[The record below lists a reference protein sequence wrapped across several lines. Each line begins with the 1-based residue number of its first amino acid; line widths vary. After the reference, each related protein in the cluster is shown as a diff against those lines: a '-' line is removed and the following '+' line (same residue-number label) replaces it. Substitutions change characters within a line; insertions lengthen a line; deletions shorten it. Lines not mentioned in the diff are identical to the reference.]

1 LPRTI
6 YIREIITIL
15 KEPKLCP
22 TCTKGDKLEKN
33 IVFERRSNG
42 QTLLCTRCEALTVI
56 TNYNLKEIDLYAA
69 KDHQVMLK
77 EPHLIR
83 KVTY

>member
-1 LPRTI
+1 MSRVI
-6 YIREIITIL
+6 FIKEIIIIG

-22 TCTKGDKLEKN
+22 TCKKEDKLERD
-33 IVFERRSNG
+33 IIREERSDG
-42 QTLLCTRCEALTVI
+42 KTILCTRCEALAIV
-56 TNYNLKEIDLYAA
+56 TNHNLRNVELSSRRDDTI
-69 KDHQVMLK
+69 MLK